1 MARARIVNVEEG
13 FPTRD
18 QAIDKLQD
26 ALTRAR
32 KDGAVVLKIIHG
44 YGSSGTGGI
53 LRYAV
58 RSFLRQ
64 KKEKGELALFINGE
78 SFSSYDERSRALF
91 KTAPDMLLDPDLGRG
106 NKGITLV
113 VL

>member
-1 MARARIVNVEEG
+1 MESASRASVLIVIMARARIVNVEEG

-64 KKEKGELALFINGE
+64 KKKRGSLPC
-78 SFSSYDERSRALF
+78 SSTERAFRAMTNAAGPCS
-91 KTAPDMLLDPDLGRG
+91 KQPPTCS
-106 NKGITLV
+106 
-113 VL
+113 